1 MKRYLA
7 DKTSLNI
14 IRFIILILSV
24 AVIILAYHYLSFI
37 PIIMWIIIG
46 IFSGLS
52 IFVASVYLP
61 FYFKSA
67 GYYINSDKIIK
78 KTGVFIKTNQCM
90 KVTSVQY
97 ITSVTTPFSKHTGFN
112 FVILNSFGGKLI
124 LAFLSKKD
132 MDDIT
137 LFIFNKIK
145 IK

>member
-1 MKRYLA
+1 MIWVRVPY
-7 DKTSLNI
+7 TVPNNI

-78 KTGVFIKTNQCM
+78 KTGVFIKTTAPIIIIN
-90 KVTSVQY
+90 V
-97 ITSVTTPFSKHTGFN
+97 F
-112 FVILNSFGGKLI
+112 
-124 LAFLSKKD
+124 
-132 MDDIT
+132 
-137 LFIFNKIK
+137 
-145 IK
+145 